1 MNEERG
7 QARLAG
13 LLYFLITLI
22 APYGLMVVPAKLLV
36 AGDAQATA
44 QRLAAHPGVLHLGM
58 ATELLHQA
66 IEVFMVLVLYQLFK
80 PVHRMLARQMLVLG
94 LLPIPMVFLNVLA
107 EVAAGLFA
115 DGPAW
120 LHAFDRAQLDAF
132 ALLSMQLHAHGLQL
146 AAFFWGLWLLPLGL
160 LSLRSGF
167 IPKVFGA
174 SVIAAGIGYVLGATT
189 DLLLPSLQSTLA
201 MPTFVLELGEPAMI
215 LWLLLGG
222 ATRGRAPAPAPA
234 AA

>member
-1 MNEERG
+1 VSAERR

-13 LLYFLITLI
+13 LLYFLVALI
-22 APYGLMVVPAKLLV
+22 APYGLMVVPARLLV

-44 QRLAAHPGVLHLGM
+44 QRIATSPGVLHLGM
-58 ATELLHQA
+58 ATEVAHQA

-94 LLPIPMVFLNVLA
+94 LIPIPMVFLNVLA
-107 EVAAGLFA
+107 EFAAGVFA
-115 DGPAW
+115 DGPPW
-120 LHAFDRAQLDAF
+120 LHAFDRAQLDAL
-132 ALLSMQLHAHGLQL
+132 ALLAMQLHAHGLQL

-160 LSLRSGF
+160 LMLRSGF

-174 SVIAAGIGYVLGATT
+174 GAIAGGVGYLLGATT
-189 DLLLPSLQSTLA
+189 DLLVPALQAPLGTL
-201 MPTFVLELGEPAMI
+201 TFVLELGEPAMI

-222 ATRGRAPAPAPA
+222 TTRRRGLTAP
-234 AA
+234 

>member
-1 MNEERG
+1 MSAQRR

-13 LLYFLITLI
+13 LLYFLVALI

-44 QRLAAHPGVLHLGM
+44 QRIAANPGVLHLGM
-58 ATELLHQA
+58 ATEVVHQA

-94 LLPIPMVFLNVLA
+94 LVPIPMVFLNALA
-107 EVAAGLFA
+107 EVAAAMFA
-115 DGPAW
+115 DGPSW
-120 LHAFDRAQLDAF
+120 LQVFDRAQLDAL
-132 ALLSMQLHAHGLQL
+132 ALLALQLHAHGLQL

-189 DLLLPSLQSTLA
+189 DLLLPALRSTLA
-201 MPTFVLELGEPAMI
+201 TPTFLLELGEPAMI

-222 ATRGRAPAPAPA
+222 ATRGRAPAPATA
-234 AA
+234 

>member
-1 MNEERG
+1 MTAERR
-7 QARLAG
+7 QARVAG
-13 LLYFLITLI
+13 LLYFLVALI
-22 APYGLMVVPAKLLV
+22 APYGLMVVPARLLV

-44 QRLAAHPGVLHLGM
+44 QRIAAHPDVLRLGM
-58 ATELLHQA
+58 ATEVVHQA
-66 IEVFMVLVLYQLFK
+66 IEVWMVLVLYQLFR
-80 PVHRMLARQMLVLG
+80 PVQRMLARQMLVLG
-94 LLPIPMVFLNVLA
+94 LIPIPMVFLNVLA

-120 LHAFDRAQLDAF
+120 LHAFDRPQLDAL
-132 ALLSMQLHAHGLQL
+132 ALLAMQLHAHGLQL
-146 AAFFWGLWLLPLGL
+146 AAFFWGLWLVPLGL

-174 SVIAAGIGYVLGATT
+174 AAIAAGVGYVLGAAS
-189 DLLLPSLQSTLA
+189 DLLVPALKPAFALPA
-201 MPTFVLELGEPAMI
+201 FVLQLGEPALI

-222 ATRGRAPAPAPA
+222 ATRGRVPAQAPA

>member
-1 MNEERG
+1 MNEERR

-13 LLYFLITLI
+13 LLYFLVALI

-44 QRLAAHPGVLHLGM
+44 QRIAAHPGVLQLGM

-107 EVAAGLFA
+107 EVAAALFA
-115 DGPAW
+115 DGPSW
-120 LHAFDRAQLDAF
+120 LRAFDRAQLDAL
-132 ALLSMQLHAHGLQL
+132 ALLAMRLHAHGLQL

-174 SVIAAGIGYVLGATT
+174 SVIAAGIGYGLGATA
-189 DLLLPSLQSTLA
+189 DLLLPALQSTLA

-215 LWLLLGG
+215 LWLVLAG
-222 ATRGRAPAPAPA
+222 ARAKPNAAPA
-234 AA
+234 ALAA